1 MTSIPTEK
9 APKLGLN
16 IYGFDSPNPAKCRIM
31 AEELGI
37 PYNYVNLDLSINE
50 VKADWYVGSVNP
62 NGKVP
67 AIVHVKEDG
76 TSVTVWESAA
86 CLLYMAHEFDK
97 DHKFS
102 YPIGTPEY
110 WSQMSWLSW
119 QISGYGAMMGQAAHF
134 NRYAPS
140 PQEGKY
146 GSWRYTAECRRLH
159 DVLDKQLSTSRFV
172 AGDRMTVADFAIF
185 IFAHSAKWCGIDINE
200 FPHVKAWHDRLAQR
214 SAIQKALQVPGPYPF
229 SDEAVSK
236 PDGKELKFLKE
247 IRELGTQG
255 IKTAHDAWEKEVV
268 PVPSDGAKYAEA
280 SPVSDKPQL

>member
-1 MTSIPTEK
+1 MANIPTEK
-9 APKLGLN
+9 APKPGLN

-31 AEELGI
+31 AEKLGI
-37 PYNYVNLDLSINE
+37 SYNYVNLNPGIGE
-50 VKADWYVGSVNP
+50 FKANWYVGSVNP

-97 DHKFS
+97 DNKFS
-102 YPIGTPEY
+102 YSVGMPEY

-140 PQEGKY
+140 PEEG
-146 GSWRYTAECRRLH
+146 A
-159 DVLDKQLSTSRFV
+159 TSRFV
-172 AGDRMTVADFAIF
+172 AGDRMTVADFAVF

-200 FPHVKAWHDRLAQR
+200 FPHVKAWHDTLAQR
-214 SAIQKALQVPGPYPF
+214 PAIQKAPQVPGPFPF
-229 SDEAVSK
+229 GDEAVSK
-236 PDGKELKFLKE
+236 TEGPELEFLRG
-247 IRELGTQG
+247 IRKVGTQG
-255 IKTAHDAWEKEVV
+255 IKAAHDEWKKKVV
-268 PVPSDGAKYAEA
+268 PVPSDWANYEEEA
-280 SPVSDKPQL
+280 PPASDKPQV